1 MAVFKCKMCGGALE
15 VQPEQTTAV
24 CGYCGTQQTL
34 PRLDSDR
41 RANLYD
47 RASHYRRNNEY
58 DKAAALYEQLLNED
72 AADAEAYWSLV
83 LCRYGVEYVEDPA
96 THARIPTINRTQF
109 TSVFDDENYRSAL
122 AHAGVGQRAIYEREA
137 EAINRIQKG
146 ILEISEREA
155 PFDVFLCYK
164 ETDANGRRTPDS
176 VLAGDLYRE
185 LTQEGF
191 RVFFARVTL
200 EDKLG
205 TAYEPYIFS
214 ALQSARVMVVL
225 GTRPDHFNAVWVK
238 NEWSRYLALIRG
250 GAKKTL
256 IPAYRDMDP
265 YDLPEEFSHLQALDM
280 GRLGFM
286 QDLVHGIR
294 KLTGAPQPMAGSAPQ
309 PAAPQAAPQAAPV
322 PAAAPLL
329 RRAFLFLEDGDWT
342 SADEYCERVLDLE
355 PENAEAYL
363 GKLMAELRCS
373 RREALRACQAPFD
386 GSDNYQKALR
396 FGGAALKEE
405 LSDAAKTVREREAQ
419 RRLQARYE
427 AAARRLQEPCT
438 PEAYREAAA
447 AFAHISGYRDADAR
461 AQDCLRRAEELE
473 QRRAAEQAQRL
484 RTQKRLRRT
493 AIIALPAALALLVI
507 SIVLM
512 PVISYRQAEK
522 LLEAGRYEEAAAAF
536 AELDDYADAA
546 ERALA
551 CRYVGAEAL
560 LEAEQYDEAAAAFAA
575 LGDYEDSAERALACR
590 YAKAEVLLEA
600 GQYDEAAAAF
610 AELDEHADSAER
622 ALACRYAK
630 AEVLLEAGRYEEA
643 AAAFAE
649 LDDYADATERSQ
661 SLFYQQ
667 AESLLEAGRYEEA
680 AAAFAELDDYAD
692 ATERSQ
698 SLFYQ
703 QAESLLEAGRT
714 PEAAIAFGRADGY
727 RDARARSAA
736 LWAGV
741 AQRDAVAAGWNYTI
755 GLRADGTVVATGF
768 NKYGQCD
775 VSGWRDLVAVAAGG
789 YHTVGLCA
797 DGTAVATGDNEYG
810 QCDVSGWQDLVAV
823 AADYD
828 HTVGLRADGTVVAT
842 GDNSDGQC
850 DVSDWQEIVAVAAG
864 LFHTVGLRADGTAV
878 ATGYNEYGRC
888 DVSGWQGIVAVAAG
902 DDHTVGLRADGT
914 VVATGYNEYGRC
926 DVSGWHDLVAVAAG
940 GLHTVGL
947 RADGTAVATGDN
959 EYGQCDVSGWQDLVA
974 IAAGRLHTVGL
985 RADGTAIATGWSPPG
1000 GRDVSGWQDL
1010 VAVAAGD
1017 DHTVGLRADG
1027 TVVATGDNFH
1037 GQCDVSDWRD
1047 LLTPAA

>member
-34 PRLDSDR
+34 PRLDSDQ

-329 RRAFLFLEDGDWT
+329 RRAFLFLEDGDWA

-396 FGGAALKEE
+396 FGGAALQEE
-405 LSDAAKTVREREAQ
+405 LRGAAKTVREREAQ

-427 AAARRLQEPCT
+427 AAARRLQESCT

-484 RTQKRLRRT
+484 RTQKRLRRN
-493 AIIALPAALALLVI
+493 AIITIPVVFALLAI
-507 SIVLM
+507 SIV
-512 PVISYRQAEK
+512 VTQRIAYRQAE
-522 LLEAGRYEEAAAAF
+522 E
-536 AELDDYADAA
+536 
-546 ERALA
+546 
-551 CRYVGAEAL
+551 
-560 LEAEQYDEAAAAFAA
+560 
-575 LGDYEDSAERALACR
+575 
-590 YAKAEVLLEA
+590 
-600 GQYDEAAAAF
+600 
-610 AELDEHADSAER
+610 
-622 ALACRYAK
+622 
-630 AEVLLEAGRYEEA
+630 
-643 AAAFAE
+643 
-649 LDDYADATERSQ
+649 
-661 SLFYQQ
+661 
-667 AESLLEAGRYEEA
+667 
-680 AAAFAELDDYAD
+680 
-692 ATERSQ
+692 
-698 SLFYQ
+698 
-703 QAESLLEAGRT
+703 LLEAGRT

-741 AQRDAVAAGWNYTI
+741 AQRNAVAAGGYHTV
-755 GLRADGTVVATGF
+755 GLRADGTVAATGDNFHGQCDVSGWHDLVAVAAGNVHTVGLRADGTAVATGSNNNGRCDVSGWHDLVAVAAGSSHTVGLRADGTAVATGDNEF
-768 NKYGQCD
+768 GQCD
-775 VSGWRDLVAVAAGG
+775 VSGWRDLVAVAAGTW
-789 YHTVGLCA
+789 HTVGLRA
-797 DGTAVATGDNEYG
+797 DGTAVATGFNEDGQCDVSDWQEIVAVAAGDWHTVGLRADGTAVATGYNGDG
-810 QCDVSGWQDLVAV
+810 QCDVSGWQEIVAVAAGQFHTVGLRADGTAVATGYNEFDQCDVSGWRDLVAV
-823 AADYD
+823 AAGNSHTVGLRADGTVAATGDNFHGQCDVSGWHDLVAVAAGNVHTVGLRADGTAVAAGFNNDGQCDVSGWRDLVAVAAGYD

-842 GDNSDGQC
+842 GDNEHGQC
-850 DVSDWQEIVAVAAG
+850 DVSDWQ
-864 LFHTVGLRADGTAV
+864 
-878 ATGYNEYGRC
+878 
-888 DVSGWQGIVAVAAG
+888 
-902 DDHTVGLRADGT
+902 
-914 VVATGYNEYGRC
+914 
-926 DVSGWHDLVAVAAG
+926 DLVAVAAG
-940 GLHTVGL
+940 WDHTIGL

-959 EYGQCDVSGWQDLVA
+959 
-974 IAAGRLHTVGL
+974 
-985 RADGTAIATGWSPPG
+985 
-1000 GRDVSGWQDL
+1000 
-1010 VAVAAGD
+1010 GD
-1017 DHTVGLRADG
+1017 
-1027 TVVATGDNFH
+1027 

-1047 LLTPAA
+1047 LVAVAAGHSHTIGLHADGTVVATSYNGDGQCGITGWRDLLTPAA

>member
-329 RRAFLFLEDGDWT
+329 RRAFLFLEDGDWA

-396 FGGAALKEE
+396 FGGAALQEE
-405 LSDAAKTVREREAQ
+405 LRGAAKTVREREAQ

-473 QRRAAEQAQRL
+473 KETKYAAALARQQEDAVPALQEAAGLFAALTGYRDADARAQDCLRRAEELEQRRAAEQAQRL
-484 RTQKRLRRT
+484 RTQKRLRRN
-493 AIIALPAALALLVI
+493 AIITIPVVFALLAI
-507 SIVLM
+507 SIV
-512 PVISYRQAEK
+512 VTQRIAYRQAE
-522 LLEAGRYEEAAAAF
+522 E
-536 AELDDYADAA
+536 
-546 ERALA
+546 
-551 CRYVGAEAL
+551 
-560 LEAEQYDEAAAAFAA
+560 
-575 LGDYEDSAERALACR
+575 
-590 YAKAEVLLEA
+590 
-600 GQYDEAAAAF
+600 
-610 AELDEHADSAER
+610 
-622 ALACRYAK
+622 
-630 AEVLLEAGRYEEA
+630 
-643 AAAFAE
+643 
-649 LDDYADATERSQ
+649 
-661 SLFYQQ
+661 
-667 AESLLEAGRYEEA
+667 
-680 AAAFAELDDYAD
+680 
-692 ATERSQ
+692 
-698 SLFYQ
+698 
-703 QAESLLEAGRT
+703 LLEAGRT

-741 AQRDAVAAGWNYTI
+741 AQRN
-755 GLRADGTVVATGF
+755 
-768 NKYGQCD
+768 
-775 VSGWRDLVAVAAGG
+775 AVAAGG
-789 YHTVGLCA
+789 YHTVGL
-797 DGTAVATGDNEYG
+797 
-810 QCDVSGWQDLVAV
+810 
-823 AADYD
+823 
-828 HTVGLRADGTVVAT
+828 RADGTVAAT
-842 GDNSDGQC
+842 GDNFHGQ
-850 DVSDWQEIVAVAAG
+850 
-864 LFHTVGLRADGTAV
+864 
-878 ATGYNEYGRC
+878 
-888 DVSGWQGIVAVAAG
+888 
-902 DDHTVGLRADGT
+902 
-914 VVATGYNEYGRC
+914 C

-940 GLHTVGL
+940 NVHTVGL

-959 EYGQCDVSGWQDLVA
+959 EFGQCDVSGWRDLVA
-974 IAAGRLHTVGL
+974 VAAGTWHTVGL
-985 RADGTAIATGWSPPG
+985 RADGTAVATGFNEDG
-1000 GRDVSGWQDL
+1000 QCDVSDWQDL
-1010 VAVAAGD
+1010 VAVAAGC

-1027 TVVATGDNFH
+1027 TAVATGDNGD

>member
-200 EDKLG
+200 EDMLG

-329 RRAFLFLEDGDWT
+329 RRAFLFLEDGDWA

-396 FGGAALKEE
+396 FGGAALQEE
-405 LSDAAKTVREREAQ
+405 LRGAAKTVREREAQ

-427 AAARRLQEPCT
+427 AAAHRLQEPCT

-473 QRRAAEQAQRL
+473 QEAKYAAALARQQEDAIPALQEAAGLFAALPGYRDADARAQECLRRAGELEQRRAAEQAQRL
-484 RTQKRLRRT
+484 RTQKRLRRN
-493 AIIALPAALALLVI
+493 AIITIPVVFALLAI
-507 SIVLM
+507 SIV
-512 PVISYRQAEK
+512 VTQRIAYRQAE
-522 LLEAGRYEEAAAAF
+522 E
-536 AELDDYADAA
+536 
-546 ERALA
+546 
-551 CRYVGAEAL
+551 
-560 LEAEQYDEAAAAFAA
+560 
-575 LGDYEDSAERALACR
+575 
-590 YAKAEVLLEA
+590 
-600 GQYDEAAAAF
+600 
-610 AELDEHADSAER
+610 
-622 ALACRYAK
+622 
-630 AEVLLEAGRYEEA
+630 
-643 AAAFAE
+643 
-649 LDDYADATERSQ
+649 
-661 SLFYQQ
+661 
-667 AESLLEAGRYEEA
+667 
-680 AAAFAELDDYAD
+680 
-692 ATERSQ
+692 
-698 SLFYQ
+698 
-703 QAESLLEAGRT
+703 LLEAGRT

-741 AQRDAVAAGWNYTI
+741 AQRN
-755 GLRADGTVVATGF
+755 
-768 NKYGQCD
+768 
-775 VSGWRDLVAVAAGG
+775 AVAAGG
-789 YHTVGLCA
+789 YHTVGLRADGTVAATGDNFHGQCDVSGWHDLVAVAAGNVHTVGLRA
-797 DGTAVATGDNEYG
+797 DGTAVATGSNNNG
-810 QCDVSGWQDLVAV
+810 RCDVSGWQDLVAV
-823 AADYD
+823 AAGSY
-828 HTVGLRADGTVVAT
+828 HTVGLRADGTAVAT
-842 GDNSDGQC
+842 GNNEFGQC

-864 LFHTVGLRADGTAV
+864 TRHTVGLRADGTAVAAGSNSVGQCDVSGWHDLVAVAAGDWHTVGLRADGTAV
-878 ATGYNEYGRC
+878 ATGYNGDGQC
-888 DVSGWQGIVAVAAG
+888 DVSGWQEIVAVAAG
-902 DDHTVGLRADGT
+902 QF
-914 VVATGYNEYGRC
+914 
-926 DVSGWHDLVAVAAG
+926 
-940 GLHTVGL
+940 HTVGL

-959 EYGQCDVSGWQDLVA
+959 EFDQCDVSGWRDLVA
-974 IAAGRLHTVGL
+974 VAAGNSHTVGL
-985 RADGTAIATGWSPPG
+985 RADGTAVATGANSNG
-1000 GRDVSGWQDL
+1000 QCDVSDWQEI

-1017 DHTVGLRADG
+1017 WHTVGLRADG
-1027 TVVATGDNFH
+1027 TAVATGDNFH
-1037 GQCDVSDWRD
+1037 GQCDVSGWRD